1 MTPLTSDG
9 AQRRFLALTALR
21 WGPVG
26 LFVPVLV
33 LLPLDK
39 GLTLGQVGLTVA
51 VQGVVVLVLELPTG
65 GLADAWGRRPILLV
79 AGIVAIA
86 STVVFLSASTVAGF
100 AAAYLLQGVYRAL

>member
-9 AQRRFLALTALR
+9 AQGRFLALTALR

-39 GLTLGQVGLTVA
+39 GLTLGQVGLVTA
-51 VQGVVVLVLELPTG
+51 AQGLLVLVLELPTG
-65 GLADAWGRRPILLV
+65 GLADAIGRRPVLIGAAVISLGALV
-79 AGIVAIA
+79 IFL
-86 STVVFLSASTVAGF
+86 TVP
-100 AAAYLLQGVYRAL
+100 R